1 MNTREQIKKLASL
14 LEEKVMYFDHKS
26 YDFEEDIP
34 HLILDGERVNVES
47 VWIDK
52 KGLSMT
58 ITTKDT
64 EFGLGF
70 YEDIEN
76 GDTFETIDKELEE
89 CGMDEF
95 LRDIYYEHPRSWEIG
110 DYEDDFLTWEENT
123 STEETST
130 ENTPTEETEEEKTQT
145 YRIAVTN
152 VEYGF
157 IDVVATSLDEA
168 MEKVESFDGDYY
180 VNKNTITHTELIE
193 VLDK

>member
-14 LEEKVMYFDHKS
+14 LEEKVLYFDHKS
-26 YDFEEDIP
+26 YDFAEDIP
-34 HLILDGERVNVES
+34 HLIIEGERVNVES

-52 KGLSMT
+52 KGLTMT
-58 ITTKDT
+58 ITTNDT

-110 DYEDDFLTWEENT
+110 DYEDDFLTLEENT
-123 STEETST
+123 STEET
-130 ENTPTEETEEEKTQT
+130 EEEEEEGKAQT

-193 VLDK
+193 ILDK

>member
-14 LEEKVMYFDHKS
+14 LGEKVMYFDHKS
-26 YDFEEDIP
+26 YDFAEDIP
-34 HLILDGERVNVES
+34 HLILDGKRENIES

-64 EFGLGF
+64 EIGLGF
-70 YEDIEN
+70 NEDIEN

-110 DYEDDFLTWEENT
+110 DYEDDFLTWEEDT
-123 STEETST
+123 STKDTK
-130 ENTPTEETEEEKTQT
+130 EEKTQT

-168 MEKVESFDGDYY
+168 IEKVESFDGDYY

>member
-1 MNTREQIKKLASL
+1 MNTREQIKKLANL
-14 LEEKVMYFDHKS
+14 LNGKTIHFDWKS

-34 HLILDGERVNVES
+34 HLILNGERVNIVS

-52 KGLSMT
+52 KGQKMT

-64 EFGLGF
+64 EIGRGF
-70 YEDIEN
+70 NEDIEN
-76 GDTFETIDKELEE
+76 GVTFETIDKELEE
-89 CGMDEF
+89 IGMDEL

-110 DYEDDFLTWEENT
+110 DYENDFLALEENT
-123 STEETST
+123 STEET
-130 ENTPTEETEEEKTQT
+130 EEGKTQT

-168 MEKVESFDGDYY
+168 MEKVECFDGDYY

-193 VLDK
+193 ILDE

>member
-26 YDFEEDIP
+26 YDFAEDIP
-34 HLILDGERVNVES
+34 HLIIDGERLNIDS

-52 KGLSMT
+52 KGLTMT
-58 ITTKDT
+58 ITTNDD
-64 EFGLGF
+64 EIGLGF
-70 YEDIEN
+70 NEDIEN

-110 DYEDDFLTWEENT
+110 DYEDDFLTWDENT
-123 STEETST
+123 STEET
-130 ENTPTEETEEEKTQT
+130 EEEEGKAQT

-157 IDVVATSLDEA
+157 IDVVATSLDKA

-180 VNKNTITHTELIE
+180 VNKNTITNTELIE
-193 VLDK
+193 ILDK

>member
-14 LEEKVMYFDHKS
+14 LEEKVLYFDHKS
-26 YDFEEDIP
+26 YDFAEDIP
-34 HLILDGERVNVES
+34 HLILDGERVNIDS

-58 ITTKDT
+58 ITTNDT
-64 EFGLGF
+64 EIGLGF

-123 STEETST
+123 STKE
-130 ENTPTEETEEEKTQT
+130 TEEEEEKTQT
-145 YRIAVTN
+145 YRIAITN

>member
-26 YDFEEDIP
+26 YDFAEDIP
-34 HLILDGERVNVES
+34 HLILDGKRENIES

-64 EFGLGF
+64 EIGLGF

-76 GDTFETIDKELEE
+76 GDTFETIDKQLEE

-123 STEETST
+123 STEET
-130 ENTPTEETEEEKTQT
+130 EEKKTQT

-180 VNKNTITHTELIE
+180 VNKNTITNTELIE

>member
-26 YDFEEDIP
+26 YDFAEDIP
-34 HLILDGERVNVES
+34 HLIIDGERVNIDS

-58 ITTKDT
+58 ITTTIIAKDT
-64 EFGLGF
+64 EIGFGF

-89 CGMDEF
+89 CGMEGF
-95 LRDIYYEHPRSWEIG
+95 LRDIYYNHPRSWDIG
-110 DYEDDFLTWEENT
+110 DYEDDFLTWDENT
-123 STEETST
+123 STEET
-130 ENTPTEETEEEKTQT
+130 EEE
-145 YRIAVTN
+145 
-152 VEYGF
+152 
-157 IDVVATSLDEA
+157 
-168 MEKVESFDGDYY
+168 
-180 VNKNTITHTELIE
+180 IE

>member
-1 MNTREQIKKLASL
+1 MNTREQIKKLANL
-14 LEEKVMYFDHKS
+14 LNGKTIYFDWKS
-26 YDFEEDIP
+26 YDFEMDIP
-34 HLILDGERVNVES
+34 HLTLDGERKNISS
-47 VWIDK
+47 VSIGKD
-52 KGLSMT
+52 GLTMKVMT
-58 ITTKDT
+58 TDCEYT
-64 EFGLGF
+64 LGF
-70 YEDIEN
+70 NEDIES

-110 DYEDDFLTWEENT
+110 DYEDDFLTLEENT
-123 STEETST
+123 STEET
-130 ENTPTEETEEEKTQT
+130 EEEEGKAQT

-180 VNKNTITHTELIE
+180 VNKNTIANAELIE
-193 VLDK
+193 ILDK

>member
-14 LEEKVMYFDHKS
+14 LEEKVLYFDHKS
-26 YDFEEDIP
+26 YDFAEDIP
-34 HLILDGERVNVES
+34 HLVLDGERVNVES

-52 KGLSMT
+52 KGLTMNV
-58 ITTKDT
+58 TTADC
-64 EFGLGF
+64 EICLGF
-70 YEDIEN
+70 YEDEEN
-76 GDTFETIDKELEE
+76 TFETIDKELEE

-110 DYEDDFLTWEENT
+110 DYEDDFLTWEENA
-123 STEETST
+123 STEET
-130 ENTPTEETEEEKTQT
+130 EEEEEKTQT

>member
-14 LEEKVMYFDHKS
+14 LEEKVLYFDHKS
-26 YDFEEDIP
+26 YDFAEDIP
-34 HLILDGERVNVES
+34 HLVLDGERVNVES

-52 KGLSMT
+52 KGLTMNV
-58 ITTKDT
+58 TTADC
-64 EFGLGF
+64 EICLGF
-70 YEDIEN
+70 YEDEEN
-76 GDTFETIDKELEE
+76 TFETIDKELEE

-110 DYEDDFLTWEENT
+110 DYEDDFLTWEE
-123 STEETST
+123 ETS
-130 ENTPTEETEEEKTQT
+130 TEETEEEEGKAQTQT

-180 VNKNTITHTELIE
+180 VNKNTITNTELIE

>member
-26 YDFEEDIP
+26 YDFAEDIP
-34 HLILDGERVNVES
+34 HLILDGKRENIET

-52 KGLSMT
+52 EGLTMT
-58 ITTKDT
+58 ITTNDT
-64 EFGLGF
+64 EIGLGF

-123 STEETST
+123 STE
-130 ENTPTEETEEEKTQT
+130 NTEEEKTQT

-180 VNKNTITHTELIE
+180 VNKNTIAHTELIE
-193 VLDK
+193 ILDK

>member
-14 LEEKVMYFDHKS
+14 LGEKVMYFDHKS
-26 YDFEEDIP
+26 YDFAEDIP
-34 HLILDGERVNVES
+34 HLIIYNKRVNIES

-52 KGLSMT
+52 KGLKMT
-58 ITTKDT
+58 VTTDDNT
-64 EFGLGF
+64 EINFGF

-110 DYEDDFLTWEENT
+110 DYEDDFLTSEENT
-123 STEETST
+123 STEET
-130 ENTPTEETEEEKTQT
+130 EEEEGKAQT

-168 MEKVESFDGDYY
+168 MEKVECFDGDYY

-193 VLDK
+193 ILNE

>member
-26 YDFEEDIP
+26 YDFAEDIP
-34 HLILDGERVNVES
+34 HLILDGKRENIET

-52 KGLSMT
+52 EGLTMT
-58 ITTKDT
+58 ITTNDT
-64 EFGLGF
+64 EIGLGF
-70 YEDIEN
+70 TEDEEN
-76 GDTFETIDKELEE
+76 TFETIDKELEE
-89 CGMDEF
+89 CGMEGF
-95 LRDIYYEHPRSWEIG
+95 LRDIYYNHPRSWDIG
-110 DYEDDFLTWEENT
+110 DYEDDFLTLEENT
-123 STEETST
+123 STEET
-130 ENTPTEETEEEKTQT
+130 EEEEEKTQT

-180 VNKNTITHTELIE
+180 VNKNTITNTELIE
-193 VLDK
+193 ILDK

>member
-26 YDFEEDIP
+26 YDFAEDIP
-34 HLILDGERVNVES
+34 HLTIDGERLNIDS

-52 KGLSMT
+52 KGLTMT
-58 ITTKDT
+58 VTTEDT
-64 EFGLGF
+64 ESGLCF

-110 DYEDDFLTWEENT
+110 DYEDDFLTWDENT
-123 STEETST
+123 STEET
-130 ENTPTEETEEEKTQT
+130 EEEEEEEEGKAQT

-180 VNKNTITHTELIE
+180 VNKNTITNTELIE
-193 VLDK
+193 ILDK

>member
-1 MNTREQIKKLASL
+1 MNTRELIKKLASL

-26 YDFEEDIP
+26 YDFAEDIP
-34 HLILDGERVNVES
+34 HLILDGERVNIDS

-64 EFGLGF
+64 EIGLGF
-70 YEDIEN
+70 NEDIEN

-123 STEETST
+123 STEET
-130 ENTPTEETEEEKTQT
+130 EKEEEEGKAQT

-157 IDVVATSLDEA
+157 IDVVAISLDEA
-168 MEKVESFDGDYY
+168 MKKVESFDGDYF
-180 VNKNTITHTELIE
+180 VNKKSITNTEHIE
-193 VLDK
+193 ILDK

>member
-14 LEEKVMYFDHKS
+14 LEEKVLYFDHKS
-26 YDFEEDIP
+26 YDFAEDIP
-34 HLILDGERVNVES
+34 HLILDGERVNIDS

-64 EFGLGF
+64 EIGLGF

-123 STEETST
+123 STEETK
-130 ENTPTEETEEEKTQT
+130 EEEEKTQT
-145 YRIAVTN
+145 YRIAITN

-180 VNKNTITHTELIE
+180 VNKNTIANTELIE
-193 VLDK
+193 ILDN

>member
-14 LEEKVMYFDHKS
+14 LEEKVLYFDHKS
-26 YDFEEDIP
+26 YDFAEDIP
-34 HLILDGERVNVES
+34 HLIIDGERLNIDS

-58 ITTKDT
+58 ITAKDT
-64 EFGLGF
+64 EIGLGF

-76 GDTFETIDKELEE
+76 GDTFESIDKQLEE

-123 STEETST
+123 STDETK
-130 ENTPTEETEEEKTQT
+130 EEEEKTQT
-145 YRIAVTN
+145 YRIAITN

-180 VNKNTITHTELIE
+180 VNKNTITNTELIE

>member
-1 MNTREQIKKLASL
+1 MNTREQIKKLANL
-14 LEEKVMYFDHKS
+14 LNGKTIHFDWKS

-34 HLILDGERVNVES
+34 HLILDGERKNISS
-47 VWIDK
+47 VSISKD
-52 KGLSMT
+52 GLTMKVL
-58 ITTKDT
+58 TTDC
-64 EFGLGF
+64 EYGLGF

-110 DYEDDFLTWEENT
+110 DYEDDFLSWDENT
-123 STEETST
+123 STEETK
-130 ENTPTEETEEEKTQT
+130 EEKTQT
-145 YRIAVTN
+145 YRIGITN

-168 MEKVESFDGDYY
+168 MEKVECFDGDYY

-193 VLDK
+193 ILDK

>member
-26 YDFEEDIP
+26 YDFAEDIP
-34 HLILDGERVNVES
+34 HLTLDGERKNISSVFISKDGLMMNV
-47 VWIDK
+47 
-52 KGLSMT
+52 MT
-58 ITTKDT
+58 DDC
-64 EFGLGF
+64 EYGLGF
-70 YEDIEN
+70 YEDEEN
-76 GDTFETIDKELEE
+76 TFETIDKELEE

-123 STEETST
+123 STEET
-130 ENTPTEETEEEKTQT
+130 EEGNTQT

>member
-26 YDFEEDIP
+26 YDFAEDIP
-34 HLILDGERVNVES
+34 HLIIDGERVNVES

-64 EFGLGF
+64 EIGLGF

-110 DYEDDFLTWEENT
+110 DYEDDFLTWDENT
-123 STEETST
+123 STEET
-130 ENTPTEETEEEKTQT
+130 EDEEEEGKAQT

-180 VNKNTITHTELIE
+180 VNKNTITNTELIE
-193 VLDK
+193 ILDK